1 MQDLG
6 LLLLVIGVFI
16 ANLPAM
22 MQQWHEDRAGFVK
35 TLWLMGI
42 YVLYVTL
49 GTAALIWLI
58 PAGGT
63 SQASALL
70 LTGVMAGWILYG
82 ALTLM
87 RVVPRYREPPRWLM
101 RFGIADLVLLGL
113 MFGCLAG
120 YLWA

>member
-1 MQDLG
+1 
-6 LLLLVIGVFI
+6 
-16 ANLPAM
+16 M

-70 LTGVMAGWILYG
+70 LTGVMVSWILYG

-87 RVVPRYREPPRWLM
+87 RVVPRYREPPD
-101 RFGIADLVLLGL
+101 G
-113 MFGCLAG
+113 
-120 YLWA
+120 